1 MSKWFR
7 SPYLALTVAVVSL
20 ALTVLA
26 LLIVVGSQGVSERTI
41 AASLLVLTFATFEI
55 GGILFTGRAM
65 LNWQIEDRAA
75 HMRWERSFVILPTVL
90 TMLGLVLLADLLHA
104 AGDTFLAQLGMA
116 TYLFGAAQVVVA
128 ETTFVHNDDWNY
140 PQVVAY
146 VVLALLA
153 QAAFGV
159 ALLQT
164 GLVPTWVGWMT
175 LLWNLGY
182 LLIILIVRPRE
193 VYYPAIHFVAPIII
207 GLTLLAGGWV

>member
-7 SPYLALTVAVVSL
+7 SPYRALTVAGVSL

-26 LLIVVGSQGVSERTI
+26 LLIVVSWQGVSERTI
-41 AASLLVLTFATFEI
+41 AASLLILTFMTFEVS
-55 GGILFTGRAM
+55 GILFSGRTM

-90 TMLGLVLLADLLHA
+90 TVLGLVLLADLLRA
-104 AGDTFLAQLGMA
+104 AGDTFLAQLGTA
-116 TYLFGAAQVVVA
+116 TYLFGAALAVVA
-128 ETTFVHNDDWNY
+128 ETTFLHNDDWNY
-140 PQVVAY
+140 PQVVLF

-164 GLVPTWVGWMT
+164 GLVPTWVGWVT

-182 LLIILIVRPRE
+182 LLIILIFRPRE
-193 VYYPAIHFVAPIII
+193 VYYPAIHCLAPLII
-207 GLTLLAGGWV
+207 GLALVRIG

>member
-1 MSKWFR
+1 MKRWLT
-7 SPYLALTVAVVSL
+7 SPYRVLTIAVVSL
-20 ALTVLA
+20 VLTVLA
-26 LLIVVGSQGVSERTI
+26 LLVVIGTQGISERTV

-164 GLVPTWVGWMT
+164 GLVPAWVGWTT
-175 LLWNLGY
+175 LIWNFGY

-193 VYYPAIHFVAPIII
+193 VYYPAIHYVAPLVI
-207 GLTLLAGGWV
+207 GIALVRIG